1 VGDEAHPYNV
11 FDFTLNR
18 GRDGPKYFLRDYNQV
33 LLADAYGGYNGV
45 VAGNQITRAG
55 CWAHWRRKV
64 IDAEKAAPE
73 IAYMFDAVS
82 THGKWWLTK
91 KFAGR
96 EKRRI
101 MIEER
106 LAVLTAQHG
115 EGRVPEADIL
125 LVIADVLATT
135 SAEKVRRRKRWFV
148 TGEHPRAK
156 ELKGLEPSADVSYA
170 AEEPEAEDAV
180 FSASQHLGPRFQPT
194 RAALGQTTTVRKPK
208 TPTPQELRWPCDA
221 TPPTCMTPAVSTGE
235 FGVALQRFA
244 DEHCVNSK
252 VPVLLKQSATFMA
265 RVATLDQKYLALEG
279 RAMCRYSSST
289 LGDWWTHWAP
299 DANGV
304 LTKGPFL
311 GAARAANAAQLQRF
325 AFRAVKR
332 GRQRLRLRSS
342 RHQAPGRFRPRRQAT
357 LGWVRLLGRRARSVD
372 QRDCARDRARTHVR
386 DRDRR
391 SARNDRPARRRGN
404 HGGGRD
410 ARTRDE
416 DPE

>member
-135 SAEKVRRRKRWFV
+135 SAERWAGKVRRRKRWFV
-148 TGEHPRAK
+148 TGEHPR
-156 ELKGLEPSADVSYA
+156 
-170 AEEPEAEDAV
+170 
-180 FSASQHLGPRFQPT
+180 
-194 RAALGQTTTVRKPK
+194 
-208 TPTPQELRWPCDA
+208 
-221 TPPTCMTPAVSTGE
+221 
-235 FGVALQRFA
+235 
-244 DEHCVNSK
+244 
-252 VPVLLKQSATFMA
+252 
-265 RVATLDQKYLALEG
+265 
-279 RAMCRYSSST
+279 
-289 LGDWWTHWAP
+289 
-299 DANGV
+299 
-304 LTKGPFL
+304 
-311 GAARAANAAQLQRF
+311 
-325 AFRAVKR
+325 
-332 GRQRLRLRSS
+332 
-342 RHQAPGRFRPRRQAT
+342 
-357 LGWVRLLGRRARSVD
+357 GRRARGRGRRVFGVPASGAAVPTYARGAGPD
-372 QRDCARDRARTHVR
+372 DDGEEAQDADPAGATLAMRRDPADVHDAGRQHRRVRCRTAAVR
-386 DRDRR
+386 
-391 SARNDRPARRRGN
+391 
-404 HGGGRD
+404 
-410 ARTRDE
+410 
-416 DPE
+416 